1 MPNRANF
8 LRELSRLNLNQTEE
22 AIALLWFYRQTQA
35 FEERSA
41 SELSAD
47 FRDEGYSA
55 PNATRLGNGLSRNR
69 RTVTGRRRGTFQ
81 INSRYLDELDAA
93 YGALMVNIPARSA
106 SPLILPEDFG
116 RGTRHL
122 EQLVIET
129 NGSYE
134 HGYYDACAVM
144 LRRILESLIIS
155 VFVSRQQ
162 ADLIRV
168 DGNFLSLEA
177 LILKASTFDQL
188 NLARDARRIMGQIK
202 EIGDVAA
209 HNRNYLTRQ
218 QDIDDVKLGA
228 RRILDELL
236 QAVVT

>member
-1 MPNRANF
+1 
-8 LRELSRLNLNQTEE
+8 
-22 AIALLWFYRQTQA
+22 
-35 FEERSA
+35 
-41 SELSAD
+41 
-47 FRDEGYSA
+47 
-55 PNATRLGNGLSRNR
+55 
-69 RTVTGRRRGTFQ
+69 
-81 INSRYLDELDAA
+81 
-93 YGALMVNIPARSA
+93 
-106 SPLILPEDFG
+106 
-116 RGTRHL
+116 
-122 EQLVIET
+122 
-129 NGSYE
+129 
-134 HGYYDACAVM
+134 M